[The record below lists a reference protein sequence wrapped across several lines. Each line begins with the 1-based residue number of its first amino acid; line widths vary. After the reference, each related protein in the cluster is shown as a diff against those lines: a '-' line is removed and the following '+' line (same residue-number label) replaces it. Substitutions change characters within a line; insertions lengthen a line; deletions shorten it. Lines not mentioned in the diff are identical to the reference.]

1 VVVVVQN
8 DVHTNTSAPRLT
20 SSFGTLAMLQG
31 AVDRHTMFQQM
42 GTSAAM
48 LECHNSQL
56 TATMAA
62 EKWLEAMV

>member
-8 DVHTNTSAPRLT
+8 DVYTNTSTPRLT
-20 SSFGTLAMLQG
+20 SSLGTLTMLQG
-31 AVDRHTMFQQM
+31 AVDRHTLFQQM

-62 EKWLEAMV
+62 KKWLKAMV